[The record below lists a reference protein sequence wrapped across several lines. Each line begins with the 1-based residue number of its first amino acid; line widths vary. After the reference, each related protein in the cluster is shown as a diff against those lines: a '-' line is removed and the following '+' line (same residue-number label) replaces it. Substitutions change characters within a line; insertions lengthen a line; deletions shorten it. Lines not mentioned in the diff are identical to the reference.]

1 MQKIIGKGVGQLNK
15 EIEELTL
22 MLLYLTAW
30 EEDVPPF
37 GRHKRNW
44 KSHSAKVL
52 DKLDKDGLLVS
63 SDKSDSVF
71 LTSAG
76 AIRAQALVQKYLGN
90 SAVQLTNF

>member
-1 MQKIIGKGVGQLNK
+1 MNK

-37 GRHKRNW
+37 GRHKRNM
-44 KSHSAKVL
+44 KSLCSEVL
-52 DKLDKDGLLVS
+52 DKLDRDGLLVS

-71 LTSAG
+71 LTNAG
-76 AIRAQALVQKYLGN
+76 ALRAQALVQKYLGER
-90 SAVQLTNF
+90 AVQLTNV